1 MSTLSK
7 ISKASFHSEAAAFE
21 YLEATLW
28 PDGPVCPHCG
38 TIGNATKLQTEGGKK
53 DGKRQARIGL
63 WKCKEKACRMQFT
76 VKVGTVFEH
85 GRIPLHKMLQAVY
98 LLCCSKKGC
107 SSHQLHR
114 VLDITYKAA
123 WFLAHRI
130 REAMRPASMT
140 PMGGPGGIIEADET
154 YIGRLEGVP
163 KQKHGPAHKNVVLTL
178 VERGGSARS
187 FHIDTTSVA
196 EIVPKVRENIAKES
210 HLMTDEARHYV
221 TVGKQFASHGAVEHT
236 ADEYVRYPEE
246 GPVIHSNTV
255 ENYYSVF
262 KRGMKGIYQH
272 CSEKHLHRYLAEF
285 DFRYSNRVRLGV
297 DDQARTTKAL
307 QGITGKRLTYRAAD
321 KETEN

>member
-1 MSTLSK
+1 MPTLSK
-7 ISKASFHSEAAAFE
+7 LTKDSFHNEAAAFA

-28 PDGPVCPHCG
+28 PDGVVCPHCG
-38 TIGNATKLQTEGGKK
+38 TIGNATRLQTKPATE
-53 DGKRQARIGL
+53 GKRNARIGL
-63 WKCKEKACRMQFT
+63 WKCKEKACRKQFT

-107 SSHQLHR
+107 SAHQLHR
-114 VLDITYKAA
+114 VLGITYKAA

-154 YIGRLEGVP
+154 YIGRQQSMGID
-163 KQKHGPAHKNVVLTL
+163 QTGYHNKNMVVTL

-187 FHIDTTSVA
+187 FHTDGHSIAD
-196 EIVPKVRENIAKES
+196 IVPIVRQNIARES
-210 HLMTDEARHYV
+210 RLMTDRALHYV
-221 TVGKQFASHGAVEHT
+221 RVGKEFAKHGRVEHEKG
-236 ADEYVRYPEE
+236 EYVSMEDRT
-246 GPVIHSNTV
+246 IHTNTV
-255 ENYYSVF
+255 EGYYSIF

-297 DDQARTTKAL
+297 DDTARARKAL
-307 QGITGKRLTYRAAD
+307 QGISGKRLTYRNPHV
-321 KETEN
+321 TEAE